1 LNPIAYRINE
11 EEYLPFLL
19 FGEVVYYRDGKSP
32 ERVWHLNIYKNDK
45 SRRVAEKRMARGSSD
60 IIFIEWDVSMK
71 QIIEQGKYTTILP
84 SDRVPFSDKMDIFK
98 QITGIR

>member
-1 LNPIAYRINE
+1 
-11 EEYLPFLL
+11 
-19 FGEVVYYRDGKSP
+19 
-32 ERVWHLNIYKNDK
+32 
-45 SRRVAEKRMARGSSD
+45 MARGSSD